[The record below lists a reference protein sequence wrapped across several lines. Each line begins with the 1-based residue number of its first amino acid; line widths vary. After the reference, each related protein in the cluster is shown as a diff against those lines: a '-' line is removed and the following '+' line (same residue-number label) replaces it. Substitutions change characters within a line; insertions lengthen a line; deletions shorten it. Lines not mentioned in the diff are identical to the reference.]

1 MHALWPI
8 AVEHGKIVGLN
19 MTGAKISY
27 GGDVSRQSFALLATA
42 KGSCQEI
49 FLPCLEKPFLLEVSV
64 KKINLMYTKK
74 PQTANEGKLKGFLF
88 R

>member
-1 MHALWPI
+1 M
-8 AVEHGKIVGLN
+8 EE
-19 MTGAKISY
+19 MYQKIS
-27 GGDVSRQSFALLATA
+27 LM
-42 KGSCQEI
+42 
-49 FLPCLEKPFLLEVSV
+49 CLEKPFLLEVSV